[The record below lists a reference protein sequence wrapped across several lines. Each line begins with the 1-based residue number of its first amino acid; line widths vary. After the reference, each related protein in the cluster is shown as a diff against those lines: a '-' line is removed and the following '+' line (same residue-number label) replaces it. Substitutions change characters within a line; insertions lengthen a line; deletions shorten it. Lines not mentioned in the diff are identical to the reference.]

1 MTYSSGYANEMAYV
15 LLAYGLICAAE
26 EVNGNTCASD
36 GIVKREADY
45 KENRRISRRLNTL
58 KNELLSFI
66 REHEDIREQVEPKK
80 SRLFNAIVHKTRDKV
95 IVLEYL
101 VCYILFIRFQKNERS
116 KPLHKDFEW
125 LVKKDNSL
133 MQLIDILNTLHF
145 ADKENEMLEVAY
157 EIANEL

>member
-1 MTYSSGYANEMAYV
+1 M
-15 LLAYGLICAAE
+15 
-26 EVNGNTCASD
+26 
-36 GIVKREADY
+36 
-45 KENRRISRRLNTL
+45 
-58 KNELLSFI
+58 
-66 REHEDIREQVEPKK
+66 
-80 SRLFNAIVHKTRDKV
+80 
-95 IVLEYL
+95 LEYL